1 MTMYAP
7 RVIEDFAAGQ
17 VFHTGH
23 YVLDE
28 QSLLHFSNAYDP
40 QPLHTDADFAKEG
53 PFGALIASGIQ
64 TIAISIRLFVEMGMF
79 NGTCLAGPS
88 MDNVRFIRPVYIGDC
103 LRCTVT
109 VLEARLSSKDP
120 GKGVLR
126 THYEMFNQNDLVVLS
141 HEITTMVKSK
151 KNQPKVLN
159 HVLLRHSK

>member
-1 MTMYAP
+1 MTIFAP
-7 RVIEDFAAGQ
+7 RVIEDFSAGE

-28 QSLLHFSNAYDP
+28 EALLQFSNVYDP
-40 QPLHTDADFAKEG
+40 QPLHTDADFAKDG

-88 MDNVRFIRPVYIGDC
+88 MDNVRFKRPVYIGDR

-120 GKGVLR
+120 GRGVLR
-126 THYEMFNQNDLVVLS
+126 TRYDMFNQNDVAVLS
-141 HEITTMVKSK
+141 HEITTMIKSK
-151 KNQPKVLN
+151 NSKPKP
-159 HVLLRHSK
+159 